1 MKELLSIFIVF
12 IVGGFTI
19 ATAQQSNGESSSEGF
34 HLVGNIDGLD
44 TNEMSLLYKITD
56 TNMISETS
64 KITDG
69 EFSFTG
75 HVPYPSTAILK
86 SSDRSIETRIYLENK
101 KIVIRGTLNEAGMN
115 IDVEGSKTQ
124 DDAEALQKAT
134 SKILKKRR
142 YLTNQ
147 LRKASANKDEEK
159 AKSIRKELS
168 FLMKEE
174 NKIIRQFIKDHP
186 DSFFSLYEL
195 KKLTGDADLAVIH
208 QLFNELGATIRNSKP
223 GQKYGIKLKKRIRA
237 KAVTAIGNEAL
248 NFTQKNVQGKSI
260 SLTDFRGQYVLI
272 DFWASWCG
280 PCREENPNVVTA
292 YQNYRDKAF
301 TVLGVSLDTNREEWL
316 KAIEEDNL
324 TCTQISDLK
333 GWENQ
338 AAQLYGIRAIPANFL
353 INPEGVIIAKNL
365 RGDELNSKLEE
376 IFN

>member
-1 MKELLSIFIVF
+1 
-12 IVGGFTI
+12 
-19 ATAQQSNGESSSEGF
+19 
-34 HLVGNIDGLD
+34 
-44 TNEMSLLYKITD
+44 
-56 TNMISETS
+56 
-64 KITDG
+64 
-69 EFSFTG
+69 
-75 HVPYPSTAILK
+75 
-86 SSDRSIETRIYLENK
+86 
-101 KIVIRGTLNEAGMN
+101 AGMN

-301 TVLGVSLDTNREEWL
+301 TVLGVSLDTNR
-316 KAIEEDNL
+316 
-324 TCTQISDLK
+324 
-333 GWENQ
+333 
-338 AAQLYGIRAIPANFL
+338 
-353 INPEGVIIAKNL
+353 
-365 RGDELNSKLEE
+365 
-376 IFN
+376 